1 MAVQTRIQKI
11 ADVSMM
17 RCTGGICP
25 GLLEIKIPASGRS
38 NPNSGKQKNILNIIN
53 FSIIINI

>member
-1 MAVQTRIQKI
+1 VQIRIQKI
-11 ADVSMM
+11 ADVSIM
-17 RCTGGICP
+17 RWVSGMCP
-25 GLLEIKIPASGRS
+25 GVLEIKIPASGRS